1 MPRTHVPNYLVRT
14 TSVPFF
20 WMIGGCLWSCWRR
33 SLRAHAVPTQCQRRA
48 AKTEQPCFEGDYVT
62 VPSSACQVRE
72 EGRSPQRTYGT
83 GKRSFQVTYEARCV

>member
-1 MPRTHVPNYLVRT
+1 
-14 TSVPFF
+14 
-20 WMIGGCLWSCWRR
+20 MIGGCLWSCWRR

-62 VPSSACQVRE
+62 VPSSACQSRE
-72 EGRSPQRTYGT
+72 QGKRSPQRTYET